1 MDEALNRELFRKEA
15 IEAQRAS
22 ALGGIA
28 LVQPL
33 ATSVLVVAAVAV
45 ALVVVLFLCLASYT
59 RRVSVAGQLV
69 PMRGL
74 ATVVA
79 PVRGVVGRVAAEEG
93 AEVTAGQRVMQ
104 LDVPWATATGEDAMA
119 ALQSRLEARRVG
131 LRAQDQARE
140 QMALQQAAGLRAQLA
155 AARAEQARIA
165 AEIRAR
171 QAQLALARQS
181 MARLRELERQRY
193 VSAAQVEQQQSSVL
207 EYASQIQSM
216 HRLAAAGSRSI
227 AQLEQALAELP
238 EQRRSELAGFE
249 QALAQ
254 LGQEQLENQA
264 RGAQAIKVP
273 VAGRVA
279 SLLAKAGQA
288 VEVGQPLLSV
298 LPADEQLEAELWVPS
313 RAIGFVAPGD
323 AVQLRYQ
330 AFPYQKFGHQQGT
343 VRSVGR
349 SALGQREQQALAI
362 TGGSEPYYRVTV
374 SLRRQS
380 VTAYGRQEL
389 LRPGMLLEADIL
401 GERRRLVEWLFEP
414 LYSIQGRVGLL
425 RRRDAAATV
434 AAR

>member
-1 MDEALNRELFRKEA
+1 LLSVDLFRREA
-15 IEAQRAS
+15 VEAKRS
-22 ALGGIA
+22 SGLGGIA

-33 ATSVLVVAAVAV
+33 ATSVLVAAAVAV
-45 ALVVVLFLCLASYT
+45 AGVVVLFLCLASYT
-59 RRVSVAGQLV
+59 RRASVAGQLV
-69 PMRGL
+69 PARGL

-79 PVRGVVGRVAAEEG
+79 PVRGVVEEVAAEEG
-93 AEVTAGQRVMQ
+93 GQVHAGQKVMQ
-104 LDVPWATATGEDAMA
+104 LGVPWATAAGEDAML
-119 ALQSRLEARRVG
+119 ALQERLEARRQGLEAQDEARDQMAAQQAVG
-131 LRAQDQARE
+131 LRAQ
-140 QMALQQAAGLRAQLA
+140 LK

-171 QAQLALARQS
+171 QAQLKLARQAL
-181 MARLRELERQRY
+181 ARLRELERQRY
-193 VSAAQVEQQQSSVL
+193 VSITQVEQQQSSVL

-238 EQRRSELAGFE
+238 GQRRSESAGFQ

-254 LGQEQLENQA
+254 LGQERLENQA
-264 RGAQAIKVP
+264 RGAQAIKAP
-273 VAGRVA
+273 VDGRVA
-279 SLLAKAGQA
+279 SLLAKPGQA

-298 LPADEQLEAELWVPS
+298 LPADERLEAELWVPS
-313 RAIGFVAPGD
+313 RAVGFVAPGD

-330 AFPYQKFGHQQGT
+330 AFPYQKFGHQRGI

-362 TGGSEPYYRVTV
+362 AGGSEPYYRVTV
-374 SLRRQS
+374 SLQRQS
-380 VTAYGRQEL
+380 VVAYGRQEM

-401 GERRRLVEWLFEP
+401 GERRRLLEWLFEP
-414 LYSIQGRVGLL
+414 LYSIQGRLARQ
-425 RRRDAAATV
+425 RRNGTREIL